1 MEILTGDIVRLK
13 KKHPCGSFD
22 WEVLRSG
29 ADFRL
34 KCCGCEH
41 QVMMARKLV
50 EKNIRRLERNGDEI
64 RSILE
69 VSSEQLRKF
78 YIIIMKKSAC
88 FALFFMVNWI
98 TVICYILIPC
108 SPQWEGREVQKEVH

>member
-29 ADFRL
+29 DYP
-34 KCCGCEH
+34 
-41 QVMMARKLV
+41 
-50 EKNIRRLERNGDEI
+50 IGDEI
-64 RSILE
+64 RSVLE

-88 FALFFMVNWI
+88 FALFFMVN
-98 TVICYILIPC
+98 
-108 SPQWEGREVQKEVH
+108 

>member
-50 EKNIRRLERNGDEI
+50 ETGEKWGRNEDYPIGDEI

-69 VSSEQLRKF
+69 VSSEQFRKF

-88 FALFFMVNWI
+88 FALFFMVN
-98 TVICYILIPC
+98 
-108 SPQWEGREVQKEVH
+108 

>member
-13 KKHPCGSFD
+13 KKNPCGSFD

-50 EKNIRRLERNGDEI
+50 EKNIRRLERNGE
-64 RSILE
+64 E
-69 VSSEQLRKF
+69 VKIVR
-78 YIIIMKKSAC
+78 
-88 FALFFMVNWI
+88 
-98 TVICYILIPC
+98 
-108 SPQWEGREVQKEVH
+108 

>member
-41 QVMMARKLV
+41 QVMMARKP
-50 EKNIRRLERNGDEI
+50 IGDEM

-69 VSSEQLRKF
+69 VSSEPMSL
-78 YIIIMKKSAC
+78 S
-88 FALFFMVNWI
+88 
-98 TVICYILIPC
+98 
-108 SPQWEGREVQKEVH
+108 

>member
-50 EKNIRRLERNGDEI
+50 EKNIRRLGRNEDYPIGDEI

-78 YIIIMKKSAC
+78 YIII
-88 FALFFMVNWI
+88 
-98 TVICYILIPC
+98 
-108 SPQWEGREVQKEVH
+108 

>member
-50 EKNIRRLERNGDEI
+50 EKNTRG
-64 RSILE
+64 
-69 VSSEQLRKF
+69 LRKKEESEKASGGKRKNLLRSV
-78 YIIIMKKSAC
+78 KKYRLRKNLRRY
-88 FALFFMVNWI
+88 FLVN
-98 TVICYILIPC
+98 TAEL
-108 SPQWEGREVQKEVH
+108 

>member
-1 MEILTGDIVRLK
+1 MEILTGDIVRLR

-50 EKNIRRLERNGDEI
+50 EKNIRRLERNGE
-64 RSILE
+64 E
-69 VSSEQLRKF
+69 
-78 YIIIMKKSAC
+78 MK
-88 FALFFMVNWI
+88 I
-98 TVICYILIPC
+98 T
-108 SPQWEGREVQKEVH
+108 R

>member
-1 MEILTGDIVRLK
+1 MGILTGDIVRLK

-50 EKNIRRLERNGDEI
+50 EQHIRRLERNGE
-64 RSILE
+64 E
-69 VSSEQLRKF
+69 
-78 YIIIMKKSAC
+78 MK
-88 FALFFMVNWI
+88 I
-98 TVICYILIPC
+98 T
-108 SPQWEGREVQKEVH
+108 R

>member
-34 KCCGCEH
+34 KCCGCTH
-41 QVMMARKLV
+41 QVMMARPLV
-50 EKNIRRLERNGDEI
+50 EKSTRGLKKAGEK
-64 RSILE
+64 
-69 VSSEQLRKF
+69 SE
-78 YIIIMKKSAC
+78 
-88 FALFFMVNWI
+88 
-98 TVICYILIPC
+98 
-108 SPQWEGREVQKEVH
+108 

>member
-50 EKNIRRLERNGDEI
+50 EKNIRRLERNGE
-64 RSILE
+64 E
-69 VSSEQLRKF
+69 
-78 YIIIMKKSAC
+78 MKITRQVTKCVA
-88 FALFFMVNWI
+88 FWRLALNSYENFI
-98 TVICYILIPC
+98 
-108 SPQWEGREVQKEVH
+108 S

>member
-41 QVMMARKLV
+41 QVMMTRKLV
-50 EKNIRRLERNGDEI
+50 EKNTRRLERGGEEI
-64 RSILE
+64 
-69 VSSEQLRKF
+69 K
-78 YIIIMKKSAC
+78 
-88 FALFFMVNWI
+88 I
-98 TVICYILIPC
+98 T
-108 SPQWEGREVQKEVH
+108 R